1 MNPLETFADDRNK
14 LKKTN
19 KGRNKKLDVKGLK
32 TCLFTLVINIY
43 SLKGSSIIWQITYV
57 YDSDKD
63 NKSVK

>member
-43 SLKGSSIIWQITYV
+43 SLKGSSII
-57 YDSDKD
+57 
-63 NKSVK
+63 